1 MCTVV
6 ILFRPGHDWPV
17 LLAAN
22 RDEQIDRAWD
32 LPAQHWPEYPGVVAG
47 RDRTAGGTWMA
58 VNQNGLVAT
67 VLNRQGSLGPV
78 AEKRSRGE
86 LPLLAASCG
95 SAMEAAAAIAA
106 LDPGQWRSFNMVL
119 ADRHHAVFLRGLGQG
134 RVEWRQ
140 LEPGC
145 HMVTA
150 HDVDDP
156 GSPRVA
162 RHLARFSAAVPP
174 MPDWGGW
181 PALLSDVSGDAG
193 EQINVRPRAGFGTV
207 CSSLLAIPATGPP
220 AWLFA
225 AGAPDI
231 TPFFLVNG
239 DARG

>member
-32 LPAQHWPEYPGVVAG
+32 LPGEHWADHPGVVAG

-58 VNQNGLVAT
+58 VNRNGVVAT

-95 SAMEAAAAIAA
+95 SAMQATAAIAA

-119 ADRHHAVFLRGLGQG
+119 ADRDHAVFLRGLGHG
-134 RVEWRQ
+134 HVEWRR

-156 GSPRVA
+156 ESPRVA
-162 RHLARFSAAVPP
+162 RHLPRFANAIPP
-174 MPDWGGW
+174 MPDWGDW
-181 PALLSDVSGDAG
+181 PALLSDVSGFPG

-207 CSSLLAIPATGPP
+207 SSSLLALPAAGPP

-225 AGAPDI
+225 AGAPDLA
-231 TPFFLVNG
+231 PFLPTEWVTR
-239 DARG
+239 D